1 MENRYAR
8 RRRYW
13 RNVWRAARD
22 AHKSERTFCL
32 WCELRKHLG
41 RAEKAPVCKGVNLP
55 QEVSEPTPWQEDHS
69 IYLRHGGI
77 LRFSFQFYLKPGFES
92 WYLPQGP
99 SPTPQLMYGHLF
111 EILRKEL
118 GLHYCYQFQSKNHEP
133 LLVHCLN
140 QPESSDDKPF
150 AQEIQQKISSA
161 VYDCMKRIQ
170 LEIVHRMIKRN
181 CKRSEWV
188 TKGDSPGCPVG
199 HPGGDLY
206 GTLPCE
212 HVRCMHCEIELTMK
226 ADNGRKCGECEEPY
240 DIIPFSTRLR
250 SQFIPSQ

>member
-1 MENRYAR
+1 MA
-8 RRRYW
+8 
-13 RNVWRAARD
+13 
-22 AHKSERTFCL
+22 
-32 WCELRKHLG
+32 
-41 RAEKAPVCKGVNLP
+41 
-55 QEVSEPTPWQEDHS
+55 
-69 IYLRHGGI
+69 
-77 LRFSFQFYLKPGFES
+77 PGFES
-92 WYLPQGP
+92 FYLPQGP
-99 SPTPQLMYGHLF
+99 SPTPQMIHAQVVG
-111 EILRKEL
+111 ILCKEL
-118 GLHYCYQFQSKNHEP
+118 GLHYWYQFQSKNHEP

-150 AQEIQQKISSA
+150 AQEIEQKISSA

-170 LEIVHRMIKRN
+170 LEIVRRMIKRN

-226 ADNGRKCGECEEPY
+226 ADNGRKCGECEKPY